1 MKAVIDPHVLKRFLV
16 QSPNDTQQNELAAQ
30 VFIDAEEII
39 IPTHVLCELVW
50 VVRSLY
56 ALCNEKIAALI
67 EHLLCGDEKLNLRE
81 DEVEAGLRMLLSG
94 GDFADGVNA
103 YAWRLMTHGESIFV
117 CLIKKAVKL
126 LLAQGLNARLL

>member
-1 MKAVIDPHVLKRFLV
+1 MKAVIDLHVLIRALV

-50 VVRSLY
+50 VLRSLY

-67 EHLLCGDEKLNLRE
+67 EHLLSGDEKLNLR
-81 DEVEAGLRMLLSG
+81 DDAVEAG
-94 GDFADGVNA
+94 A
-103 YAWRLMTHGESIFV
+103 YAAVGWRFCRWG
-117 CLIKKAVKL
+117 K
-126 LLAQGLNARLL
+126 RLRGAANDPW